1 MDSSGLGGLG
11 GLGGGGLG
19 GSLLSS
25 TKKHDES
32 EHSFDVTAMVDVVSL
47 MNIYFLV
54 TFVGAAMGLFD
65 LPPAKHCKALDP
77 DKATILTV
85 LRGTGDAIEV
95 YFGDGKKGPP
105 VESPDEQEQRIEEA
119 VRTAVASGKPDVLFK
134 ADKLIRLRDMRR
146 LARAASQEGATLH
159 FAVEERVR

>member
-47 MNIYFLV
+47 DELIESDNNPIFL
-54 TFVGAAMGLFD
+54 
-65 LPPAKHCKALDP
+65 KLD
-77 DKATILTV
+77 V
-85 LRGTGDAIEV
+85 
-95 YFGDGKKGPP
+95 
-105 VESPDEQEQRIEEA
+105 
-119 VRTAVASGKPDVLFK
+119 
-134 ADKLIRLRDMRR
+134 
-146 LARAASQEGATLH
+146 EGAEWQALKGGQRLI
-159 FAVEERVR
+159 ERYEPTIAISIYHQPDDLWELPLYIARLNPRYKLFLRTQGEDGMDVICYATRP